1 MWLIVSASDFDV
13 DCCKTLHIISI
24 YFFWE
29 PTVWGNFPIYATRLI
44 CWREAMCCHRRL
56 PTWLMA
62 LIEIHF
68 LSIRRWHSLSHT
80 PLLCSPFIYRET
92 QAAAAASLLSLKQQR
107 SNRADTKFREEG
119 EKKRKEKRNERQHVI
134 YCTVNVMYSTVWD
147 AEGLQGDK
155 NKKKLI
161 R

>member
-1 MWLIVSASDFDV
+1 MVLGLVLMPKAHKDVTYCFSIRFWRWLLQNSSHYFH
-13 DCCKTLHIISI
+13 L
-24 YFFWE
+24 FFWE

-68 LSIRRWHSLSHT
+68 LSIRGWHSLSHT
-80 PLLCSPFIYRET
+80 PPLCSPFIYRET

-107 SNRADTKFREEG
+107 SKQSRHKVQGRRWE
-119 EKKRKEKRNERQHVI
+119 EKKRKKKRETAC
-134 YCTVNVMYSTVWD
+134 YLLYSKCNV
-147 AEGLQGDK
+147 
-155 NKKKLI
+155 
-161 R
+161 